1 MQAAVLRR
9 QASHA
14 RRWLVPMIAQTRH
27 LRVPDWVEPCDKFLF
42 RHIGPDPAEI
52 QTMLRTCSF
61 EDLDDMIAK
70 AVPEDIRLR
79 RTPHLDEPLTESE
92 VLERLKQLGSRNQVF
107 RSYIGMGYYGTLTP
121 TAIKRNVLENPGWY
135 TPYTPYQA
143 EIAQGRMESLLNF
156 QTMIQDLTSLPIANA
171 SLLDEATAGAEAL
184 SMCFSAHN
192 HKRKMFLLDSR
203 CHPQTEALVY
213 TRAKYIGAKVIKQ
226 SWENFE
232 FTSDVCGCLV
242 QYPDTHGEIHNI
254 DELVAKAH
262 DAGALVACATDLLA
276 LTVMRSPGEFGAD
289 IAVGSAQR
297 FGVPLG
303 YGGPH
308 AAFMSCT
315 EKLIRRLPGRLIG
328 VTRDTHG
335 NRAYRLSL
343 QTRENHIR
351 RERATSNICTAQALL
366 ANMAAMYAVFHGPQG
381 LKNIANRVHY
391 MTSAL
396 ADSIADCGH
405 AVNNDYFFDTI
416 KVTPVGLTQDHI
428 MSRAHNLGINLRQY
442 DDGDVG
448 ISLDETVTTSDLR
461 DVMSIFTES
470 GIMED
475 EDANARLSNL
485 PRRRL
490 GELERTSSF
499 LTHPIFNKYHSETE
513 LMRYCKH
520 LENKDISLVH
530 SMIPLGSC
538 TMKLNAATEM
548 QPVTWPEFANI
559 HPFAPP
565 SQAQGFIELFEELAR
580 DLCAVTGYDAVSLQP
595 NSGAQGEIAGMLAI
609 RGYLESK
616 GEGHRDV
623 CLIPE
628 SAHGT
633 NPATATMCGMR
644 VAKVRVTK
652 QGDIDMDHL
661 REQCEKHK
669 NNLAAIMI
677 TYPSTYGVFDES
689 VREIC
694 ETVHGYGAQVYL
706 DGANMNAQMMLC
718 RPGDYGS
725 DVSHL
730 NLHKTFCIPHGGGGP
745 GMGPIGVK
753 SHLAPFLPGHVM
765 TAEGHKFR
773 QVSASPYG
781 SSLIMPISWSYIR
794 MMGAEGLRMSSA
806 VAILNANYMAHR
818 LKDYYEVAFRGKRG
832 CVAHEFI
839 VSFAPFKKY
848 GITCTDVAKRL
859 QDYGFHSPTV
869 SWPVPDSL
877 MIEPTESES
886 KDELDRY
893 VDALIQIRHEIQEV
907 MDGKYPQDDNVI
919 VNAPH
924 PQTFVLAEEWTRPY
938 SREKAAYP
946 VAFLKEGKT
955 WPGCGRVD
963 DAFGDKNLMCSCP
976 PMDSYDA

>member
-1 MQAAVLRR
+1 MLQASLLRR
-9 QASHA
+9 TAAARHVAASA
-14 RRWLVPMIAQTRH
+14 GQIRC
-27 LRVPDWVEPCDKFLF
+27 LRTPEWMAPCDKFLY
-42 RHIGPDPAEI
+42 RHVGPEPSEI
-52 QTMLRTCSF
+52 QTMLRACSF
-61 EDLDDMIAK
+61 KDIDDMITK
-70 AVPEDIRLR
+70 AVPEDIRVRKL
-79 RTPHLDEPLTESE
+79 PHIDEALTESE
-92 VLERLKQLGSRNQVF
+92 VLKRLQKLGSRNQIF

-156 QTMIQDLTSLPIANA
+156 QTMVQDLTMLPIANA
-171 SLLDEATAGAEAL
+171 SLLDEATAGAETL
-184 SMCFSAHN
+184 SMCFSALN
-192 HKRKMFLLDSR
+192 QKRKEFLLDSH
-203 CHPQTEALVY
+203 CHPQTIALVL
-213 TRAKYIGAKVIKQ
+213 TRAKYLGVTVHVQ
-226 SWENFE
+226 PWEEFE
-232 FTSDVCGCLV
+232 FNKNVCGCLV
-242 QYPDTHGEIHNI
+242 QYPDTYGEIHDI
-254 DELVAKAH
+254 SPVVKAAH
-262 DAGALVACATDLLA
+262 DQGALVACATDLLA
-276 LTVMRSPGEFGAD
+276 MTMVKSPGEFGAD

-308 AAFMSCT
+308 AAFMACT
-315 EKLIRRLPGRLIG
+315 DALVRRLPGRLIG
-328 VTRDTHG
+328 VTRDVHG
-335 NRAYRLSL
+335 NRSYRLAL

-351 RERATSNICTAQALL
+351 REKATSNICTAQALL
-366 ANMAAMYAVFHGPQG
+366 ANMAAMYAVYHGPQG

-396 ADSIADCGH
+396 AESISDHGH
-405 AVNNDYFFDTI
+405 EVKNKHFFDTLKI
-416 KVTPVGLTQDHI
+416 SPSGLTQDHVL
-428 MSRAHNLGINLRQY
+428 SRAHNLGMNFRAY
-442 DDGDVG
+442 PDGDVG
-448 ISLDETVTTSDLR
+448 ISLDETVTTRDLR
-461 DVMSIFTES
+461 DIMSVFTES
-470 GIMED
+470 GLLED
-475 EDANARLSNL
+475 EDVNARLSSL
-485 PRRRL
+485 PPRRL
-490 GELERTSSF
+490 GELERSSTY
-499 LTHPIFNKYHSETE
+499 LSHPIFNKYHSETE

-538 TMKLNAATEM
+538 TMKLNSATEM
-548 QPVTWPEFANI
+548 QAVTWPEFSNI

-565 SQAQGFIELFEELAR
+565 SQAQGFIELFEEIAR
-580 DLCAVTGYDAVSLQP
+580 DLCAITGYDAVSLQP

-616 GEGHRDV
+616 GEGHRSV

-633 NPATATMCGMR
+633 NPATATMCGMK
-644 VAKVRVTK
+644 VAKVKVTK
-652 QGDIDMDHL
+652 KGGVDMEHL
-661 REQCEKHK
+661 RQQCEKHK
-669 NNLAAIMI
+669 DNLAAIMV
-677 TYPSTYGVFDES
+677 TYPSTFGVFDET

-694 ETVHGYGAQVYL
+694 ETVHGYGGQVYL

-718 RPGDYGS
+718 RPGDYGA

-753 SHLAPFLPGHVM
+753 SHLARYLPGHVL
-765 TAEGHKFR
+765 TAEGHQLR

-781 SSLIMPISWSYIR
+781 SSLITPISWAYIR

-806 VAILNANYMAHR
+806 VAILNANYMARR
-818 LKDYYEVAFRGKRG
+818 LKDYYEVAYTNKQG

-839 VSFAPFKKY
+839 ISLAPFKKY
-848 GITCTDVAKRL
+848 GITCTDIAKRL

-877 MIEPTESES
+877 MMEPTESES
-886 KDELDRY
+886 KNELDRY
-893 VDALIQIRHEIQEV
+893 VDALIQIREEIQEV
-907 MDGKYPQDDNVI
+907 VDGKYPQDDNVI

-924 PQTFVLAEEWTRPY
+924 PQTHVLAEEWTHPY

-946 VAFLKEGKT
+946 VAFLKAGKT

-963 DAFGDKNLMCSCP
+963 DVYGDKNLMCTCP
-976 PMDSYDA
+976 PMEVYDH